1 MWRFKNK
8 RVQFIQIDVAY
19 TDYLRKHID
28 LRIPAEHRESVSEM
42 RPFIGILMTH
52 DDIEYVIPLTSPK
65 DKHKNMKNTMDFHKI
80 NGGKWGAI
88 NFNNMFP
95 VLHDPSV
102 YKIIRPLKDVNT
114 YSNLLINQI
123 SWLNKTENRE
133 MVLKK
138 AEKLYEAYVN
148 DTLQDRIKKRCCDFK
163 KLEKHYK
170 EYITQT

>member
-1 MWRFKNK
+1 MG
-8 RVQFIQIDVAY
+8 IS
-19 TDYLRKHID
+19 
-28 LRIPAEHRESVSEM
+28 AEHRESVSEM

-102 YKIIRPLKDVNT
+102 YKIIRPLKDEN
-114 YSNLLINQI
+114 SNLLINQI
-123 SWLNKTENRE
+123 SWLNKTENRR
-133 MVLKK
+133 
-138 AEKLYEAYVN
+138 N
-148 DTLQDRIKKRCCDFK
+148 GFK
-163 KLEKHYK
+163 KSREAL
-170 EYITQT
+170 

>member
-1 MWRFKNK
+1 
-8 RVQFIQIDVAY
+8 
-19 TDYLRKHID
+19 
-28 LRIPAEHRESVSEM
+28 
-42 RPFIGILMTH
+42 
-52 DDIEYVIPLTSPK
+52 
-65 DKHKNMKNTMDFHKI
+65 MDFHKI

-88 NFNNMFP
+88 NFNHMFP

-170 EYITQT
+170 EYITQTLSQK

>member
-1 MWRFKNK
+1 
-8 RVQFIQIDVAY
+8 
-19 TDYLRKHID
+19 
-28 LRIPAEHRESVSEM
+28 M

-52 DDIEYVIPLTSPK
+52 DDIVYVIPLTSPK

-88 NFNNMFP
+88 NFNHMFP

-123 SWLNKTENRE
+123 SWLNKTENKE
-133 MVLKK
+133 MV
-138 AEKLYEAYVN
+138 
-148 DTLQDRIKKRCCDFK
+148 
-163 KLEKHYK
+163 
-170 EYITQT
+170 

>member
-1 MWRFKNK
+1 MG
-8 RVQFIQIDVAY
+8 IS
-19 TDYLRKHID
+19 
-28 LRIPAEHRESVSEM
+28 AEHRESVSEM

-65 DKHKNMKNTMDFHKI
+65 DKHI

-88 NFNNMFP
+88 NFNHMFP

-123 SWLNKTENRE
+123 SWLNKTENKE

-148 DTLQDRIKKRCCDFK
+148 DTLQDKIKKRCYDFK

-170 EYITQT
+170 EYITQTLSQK